1 MTRRIKCRA
10 VETESFYRSSE
21 LGPGDR
27 NQSGKSGEG
36 EVSEK
41 MKRYGMRH
49 IFCTVMKYQ
58 RYL

>member
-1 MTRRIKCRA
+1 MTLRIKCRA

-41 MKRYGMRH
+41 KSGMG
-49 IFCTVMKYQ
+49 
-58 RYL
+58 